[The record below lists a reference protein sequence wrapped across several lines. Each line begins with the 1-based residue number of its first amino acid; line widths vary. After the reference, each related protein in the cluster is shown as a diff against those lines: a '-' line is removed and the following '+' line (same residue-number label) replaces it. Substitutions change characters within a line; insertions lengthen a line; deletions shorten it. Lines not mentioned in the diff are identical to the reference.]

1 MKAKIIQKSAEM
13 FLNLGFK
20 SVTMDEIAD
29 KLAISKKT
37 IYAHFVNKE
46 ALIDAVSLYIFA
58 QINAIITKI
67 ESKHLNPIEE
77 TFRIKE
83 IVSRYLKGDKTSP
96 EYQLKKYYP
105 NIYAKLDVRKKEII
119 NTCFKNNLK
128 RGIKEGC
135 FREDINIDLI
145 AKFYYICIT
154 AIKND
159 ALFFNENTNE
169 TFQQYLEY
177 HIRAIASEKGLK
189 TLNAILSK

>member
-1 MKAKIIQKSAEM
+1 MKTKIIQKSTEM

-20 SVTMDEIAD
+20 SVTMDDIAE

-37 IYAHFVNKE
+37 IYAHFANKE
-46 ALIDAVSLYIFA
+46 ALVEATSLYIFE
-58 QINAIITKI
+58 QINDIITKI
-67 ESKHLNPIEE
+67 ESKQLNPIEE

-105 NIYAKLDVRKKEII
+105 AIYAKLDIRKKEII
-119 NTCFKNNLK
+119 NTCFKDNLN

-135 FREDINIDLI
+135 FRKDINVDLV

-159 ALFFNENTNE
+159 DLFVNENPSSV
-169 TFQQYLEY
+169 FQQFLEY

-189 TLNAILSK
+189 TLNAILLK

>member
-1 MKAKIIQKSAEM
+1 MKTKIIQKSTEM

-20 SVTMDEIAD
+20 SVTMDDIAE

-37 IYAHFVNKE
+37 IYAHFANKE
-46 ALIDAVSLYIFA
+46 ALVEAASLYIFE
-58 QINAIITKI
+58 QINDIITKI
-67 ESKHLNPIEE
+67 ESKQLNPIEE

-83 IVSRYLKGDKTSP
+83 IVSHYLKGDKTSP

-105 NIYAKLDVRKKEII
+105 AIYAKLDIRKKEII
-119 NTCFKNNLK
+119 NTCFKDNLN

-135 FREDINIDLI
+135 FRKDINVDLV

-159 ALFFNENTNE
+159 DLFLNENPNSV
-169 TFQQYLEY
+169 FQQFLEY

-189 TLNAILSK
+189 TLNAILLK

>member
-1 MKAKIIQKSAEM
+1 MKTKIIQTSTEL

-20 SVTMDEIAD
+20 SVTMDDIAE

-37 IYAHFVNKE
+37 IYTLFANKE
-46 ALIDAVSLYIFA
+46 ALIEATSLYIFE
-58 QINAIITKI
+58 QISAIIAKI
-67 ESKHLNPIEE
+67 ESKQLNPIEE

-105 NIYAKLDVRKKEII
+105 DIYAKLDVRKKEII
-119 NTCFKNNLK
+119 NSCFKDNLK

-135 FREDINIDLI
+135 FRDDINIDLV

-159 ALFFNENTNE
+159 DLFLNDDPNFS
-169 TFQQYLEY
+169 FQQFLEY
-177 HIRAIASEKGLK
+177 HIRAIASKKGLE
-189 TLNAILSK
+189 TLNNILSK